1 MKIICIINI
10 IYKLYIYI
18 KMEDIPESIILST
31 KSNNMKFIKNFI
43 LTYQFPKNNTKFYKN
58 YNTNGLQTIY
68 SIYKLE
74 NELKENELTLIKS
87 FLSISSDDSSIH
99 FLDNSI
105 NITLKIYGLDNYD
118 IHNIKMNLFEVV

>member
-1 MKIICIINI
+1 
-10 IYKLYIYI
+10 
-18 KMEDIPESIILST
+18 MEDIPKSIILST
-31 KSNNMKFIKNFI
+31 ISNNMKFIKYFI
-43 LTYQFPKNNTKFYKN
+43 LTYQFPKNNTTFYKN

-74 NELKENELTLIKS
+74 NELQDELKDELKENKLTLIKS

-105 NITLKIYGLDNYD
+105 NITLKFYGLDNYD
-118 IHNIKMNLFEVV
+118 IHNIKMNMFEII